1 MIVDNEGPSGLL
13 RDYLQTQDAH
23 DTLMYL
29 ANAPTLA
36 EIARPHIRG
45 DIFGELY
52 SDFSH
57 SRQQLAEFPMY
68 YAALFILSDVVRYQG
83 QWKRLIDEHP
93 EEAVLIDRFLDIAI
107 RKLPNLA
114 LNELAR
120 GVHLFKVGGR

>member
-57 SRQQLAEFPMY
+57 SRQQLAEFPMLLRS
-68 YAALFILSDVVRYQG
+68 ALRSFRT
-83 QWKRLIDEHP
+83 WC
-93 EEAVLIDRFLDIAI
+93 AI
-107 RKLPNLA
+107 RANGSVSSTSIPKRPC
-114 LNELAR
+114 
-120 GVHLFKVGGR
+120 